1 MRGVAEVKVSLP
13 QVVPQTTVAVR
24 RVEVTATAHNKPLTS
39 TETQANQ
46 TPVTSS
52 EEPEIRNATTE
63 SRSASSPVVSSQ
75 STQSRPQAR
84 LTLGEKALTV
94 QAQPMPYIPGLTVPE
109 NAGPINT
116 DGHSS
121 VPPHMPYLMDPVL
134 LQELHQLRRLHAER
148 ASSSGANKTESRS
161 VQSRGTSPIIIPDG
175 EGSQIGDQSSTQ
187 KDSIKMTMSTSTCT
201 EPECDRPL
209 APRRQSTT
217 AAVQTSPSAELL
229 HSSSARR
236 TVEQSIQTSCTE
248 CSQIHK
254 AAQELLSI
262 GSRRNSATLDAADLE
277 VQGICA
283 GHALHNSSPK
293 PIYAPGKSNHTSPAF
308 LSKFESERP
317 ALNHTPK
324 SVGSGPQR
332 DLSYLEPELCQVSDG
347 LELLSVI
354 AEHAQKQTHSESE
367 SENSSHEQSED
378 SDENESSSIID
389 PPRIKELK
397 LPSVDDDEP
406 LQMNNPGC
414 IEGYEIPDINKNY
427 NTPKSVLHDKTGFS
441 GKLFGFKKE
450 TAGLLAETTFKYPDG
465 RFFFLLN
472 TLIYSPSQL

>member
-1 MRGVAEVKVSLP
+1 M
-13 QVVPQTTVAVR
+13 
-24 RVEVTATAHNKPLTS
+24 
-39 TETQANQ
+39 
-46 TPVTSS
+46 PVTSS
-52 EEPEIRNATTE
+52 EQPETRNATTE
-63 SRSASSPVVSSQ
+63 SNSASSPVVSSQ
-75 STQSRPQAR
+75 STQSRPRPR
-84 LTLGEKALTV
+84 LTLAEKALTV

-109 NAGPINT
+109 TAGPVNP
-116 DGHSS
+116 DGHGSLQ
-121 VPPHMPYLMDPVL
+121 PHMPYLMDPVL
-134 LQELHQLRRLHAER
+134 LQELHHLRRLHAER
-148 ASSSGANKTESRS
+148 TSSSGTNKTESRS
-161 VQSRGTSPIIIPDG
+161 MQSRGTSPIIIPDG
-175 EGSQIGDQSSTQ
+175 EESRSEDQYSTK
-187 KDSIKMTMSTSTCT
+187 KDSKKTTTSTSTGT
-201 EPECDRPL
+201 EPESDRPL
-209 APRRQSTT
+209 ASRRQSITT
-217 AAVQTSPSAELL
+217 AVQTSPNAELL
-229 HSSSARR
+229 RPSSSGR
-236 TVEQSIQTSCTE
+236 TAEQSIQTSCSE

-293 PIYAPGKSNHTSPAF
+293 PLYTPGKNNHTSPAF
-308 LSKFESERP
+308 LSKFDQERS

-324 SVGSGPQR
+324 SGGSGQQR

-367 SENSSHEQSED
+367 SENSSPEQSDD
-378 SDENESSSIID
+378 SDQNESSLHSD
-389 PPRIKELK
+389 PPRIKEIK

-427 NTPKSVLHDKTGFS
+427 NTTKSVLHDKTGFS
-441 GKLFGFKKE
+441 GKLFGFRKE

-465 RFFFLLN
+465 MFFFLLN
-472 TLIYSPSQL
+472 TLIYLPLQL